1 MNTTATLTKPSSPR
15 RWRTLVLAIG
25 TLALVASA
33 CGDDDGASGRDG
45 GGGAAQSD
53 LVLGAPPDCEENS
66 YCIPG
71 LVDVYGVDLSA
82 NFTPLTPELTVDS
95 LRNGA
100 IDIGVMFTTDP
111 PLADDDLLAL
121 EDDQGMFA
129 AENILP
135 VGTQELVDVYGDG
148 LAEVLNSI
156 SAELTT
162 DDLIAMNSRYVNDN
176 DDAEDIATDWVADHG
191 LDTGGGDGQDGPGI
205 AIGAQDFGESVVLS
219 EIYRQ
224 VLVANG
230 YDASVQE
237 VGGNRELL
245 FSAFESGDVN
255 LAPEYLA
262 SELSFLGGTPTSDV
276 DTSYEDLQTLLEE
289 RDLAAFEPAED
300 AANSNVFVMM
310 TDRAEELGITTLSDL
325 ADA

>member
-1 MNTTATLTKPSSPR
+1 MTTTATLTKPPNR
-15 RWRTLVLAIG
+15 RWRTLALALG
-25 TLALVASA
+25 ALALVAGA
-33 CGDDDGASGRDG
+33 CGDDDSDSG
-45 GGGAAQSD
+45 GGGDGAAQSD
-53 LVLGAPPDCEENS
+53 LVLGAPPDCEENP

-71 LVDVYGVDLSA
+71 LVDVYGVDLSG
-82 NFTPLTPELTVDS
+82 NFTPLAPELTVDS
-95 LRNGA
+95 LRNSA

-135 VGTQELVDVYGDG
+135 VGTQELADAYGDG
-148 LAEVLNSI
+148 LAGVLNSI

-176 DDAEDIATDWVADHG
+176 DDADAIAGDWLTDHG
-191 LDTGGGDGQDGPGI
+191 LDAGDGEAQDGPAI
-205 AIGAQDFGESVVLS
+205 AIGAQDFGESVILA
-219 EIYRQ
+219 EIYQQ
-224 VLVANG
+224 VLAANG
-230 YDASVQE
+230 YDASAQE

-245 FSAFESGDVN
+245 FSAFESGDIN

-262 SELSFLGGTPTSDV
+262 SELSFLGGSPTSDV
-276 DTSYEDLQTLLEE
+276 DASYEDLQSLLAE
-289 RDLAAFEPAED
+289 RDMVAFEPAEE

-310 TDRAEELGITTLSDL
+310 ADRASELDITTLSDL
-325 ADA
+325 VET